1 MFAYTYVLRYCSGD
15 MSVGSTLDLKRRV
28 TEHEERE
35 KCQRLL
41 IGGHLS

>member
-1 MFAYTYVLRYCSGD
+1 MFAYTYVLRCYDGD
-15 MSVGSTLDLKRRV
+15 MYVGSTLNLKRRV